1 MGRILVQN
9 RRPVVP
15 GIAINTIMDAAIVA
29 WNGFPEADTQSMV
42 LGGWV
47 RERTRSASYPTGFA
61 KGAHNTRGVEA
72 VNIQPNRAMY
82 AKVDKSGSN
91 SSDSLYTPII
101 TLQWAN
107 IVVIYTKGGLVTIYV
122 NGAFRRNT
130 QLSAGWTNGEWW
142 TEAGTSSLVFTSNA
156 NIATCSGIFASTND
170 PNKVLI
176 TPEQI
181 RAMYETGAIPK
192 DIIYWPMDE
201 GAGSGAGTCKAY
213 VNGVNV
219 PALDG
224 SLSANSWVADSPFN

>member
-15 GIAINTIMDAAIVA
+15 DSATNIITDAAIVA

-47 RERTRSASYPTGFA
+47 KKAPYFGSYDCIMKGSYLNSGAFITVRSDPSGRAYPLL
-61 KGAHNTRGVEA
+61 N
-72 VNIQPNRAMY
+72 
-82 AKVDKSGSN
+82 KSGVATNTGTVINHDKLRWFHVVAIISKTN
-91 SSDSLYTPII
+91 VTLYKNGILVSTASLI
-101 TLQWAN
+101 
-107 IVVIYTKGGLVTIYV
+107 
-122 NGAFRRNT
+122 
-130 QLSAGWTNGEWW
+130 AGFNNGECWQ
-142 TEAGTSSLVFTSNA
+142 GTAYDFMAVCSNA
-156 NIATCSGIFASTND
+156 GRSCSAIFASTND

-201 GAGSGAGTCKAY
+201 GTGSGAGTCKAY